1 MKNPKP
7 GTDGTFSPLF
17 ARLHQRHGCGKRPV
31 CPRFWAVVVLL
42 VSAATAF
49 AQQQPI
55 AFSHAIHAGQ
65 YKIDCQFCHSGAR
78 RSAVSGIPSLQF
90 CMGCHKT
97 VSPFKPEIA
106 RVRAYWDR
114 KEPIP
119 WTRVVQEP
127 DFVFFNHSPHIL
139 KGIRCQECHGP
150 VETMTEV
157 RLDHSLNMN
166 TCTGCHRQR
175 GASIDCYT
183 CHR

>member
-1 MKNPKP
+1 MKNR
-7 GTDGTFSPLF
+7 GQYTHSPISVGQPL
-17 ARLHQRHGCGKRPV
+17 RLRAGRVP
-31 CPRFWAVVVLL
+31 ALL
-42 VSAATAF
+42 LLSVALAF

-97 VSPFKPEIA
+97 VSPLKPEIA

-114 KEPIP
+114 KEPIR

-127 DFVFFNHSPHIL
+127 GFVFFNHSPHIL
-139 KGIRCQECHGP
+139 KGVRCQECHGP

-157 RLDHSLNMN
+157 RLDHSLNMDA
-166 TCTGCHRQR
+166 CTGCHRR
-175 GASIDCYT
+175 RNVSIDCYT